1 MFNYSRNFSFRQI
14 GTLLLYLFSVIVLG
28 GFFVGPASLRVYAT
42 VLMFFYILANIKRF
56 KSLGVVPI
64 SKSYIK
70 LYVAFLLIFFFCLI
84 VTGDIESYGLIR
96 RILAYDF
103 VCIVT
108 FFAIYLKVNNDTQIR
123 YIVLFLLAICL
134 FDAIITILQMSGQEI
149 GWTIGHLIKPFE
161 DDAAEIA
168 ERNSDIVA
176 ISIAPGIFGNV
187 VSNAFV
193 LASFAP
199 LVFSY
204 YRLENKISFILS
216 IVFTIVGVVAIFLT
230 QQRAASYLFL
240 MSLSV
245 YLFTVV
251 IKKPGYLLLLIAVL
265 TLVGS
270 EISGFL
276 SGIDLGR
283 LVSGH
288 DDSRS
293 SMFKYAIEF
302 IPNHFLFG
310 GISDFTSV
318 TGLSAHNI
326 LLDSFIFAGVG
337 GFITLMTFDIR
348 IGLLCARKVSS
359 YINGKCSLMT
369 FALAM
374 AMATCTLYGF
384 THNTSVLTGDVV
396 VFILLALFLKS
407 IQFDKICRK

>member
-1 MFNYSRNFSFRQI
+1 M
-14 GTLLLYLFSVIVLG
+14 LLYLFSVIALG
-28 GFFVGPASLRVYAT
+28 SFVVGPLSVRVYAT
-42 VLMFFYILANIKRF
+42 VLMLIYILLNVKRF
-56 KSLGVVPI
+56 KAANVVPI

-70 LYVAFLLIFFFCLI
+70 LYVAFLLIFFFCLV
-84 VTGDIESYGLIR
+84 VTGDLMSFGLIR
-96 RILAYDF
+96 RILAYDL

-108 FFAIYLKVNNDTQIR
+108 FFSIYLKVNNATQIR
-123 YIVLFLLAICL
+123 NIVLFLLAICL
-134 FDAIITILQMSGQEI
+134 FDAIITILQMAGQEI
-149 GWTIGHLIKPFE
+149 GWIIGQLITPFKE
-161 DDAAEIA
+161 DAAEIA

-204 YRLENKISFILS
+204 YRLKNKISFILS
-216 IVFTIVGVVAIFLT
+216 ILFTIIGVVAIFLT

-240 MSLSV
+240 MSLTV
-245 YLFTVV
+245 YLFTLVL
-251 IKKPGYLLLLIAVL
+251 KKTGYLLLLIAVL
-265 TLVGS
+265 ILVGS
-270 EISGFL
+270 EISSFF
-276 SGIDLGR
+276 SNIDLGR
-283 LVSGH
+283 LASGQ

-293 SMFKYAIEF
+293 SMFKYAMEF

-348 IGLLCARKVSS
+348 IGLLCARKVFS
-359 YINGKCSLMT
+359 YIKGKCSLMT